1 MTLDQVI
8 EETFKEDLANQGD
21 HTSLSCI
28 PEGRSGSAKLVAK
41 EPGVIAGV
49 ELAVRIFRH
58 LDQDLKVD
66 VRISDGDEIAVGDVI
81 LTVEGS
87 ARSILIAERTM
98 LNFMQRMSG
107 IATKTRMLVN
117 LISGTNAKLLD
128 TRKTTPLLREIEKWA
143 VRIGGGH
150 NHRMGLYDMVMI
162 KDNHADMCGGIS
174 SAVSRVTEYKQSN
187 SLNIPVE
194 VEVRDL
200 QQLKEVLSLDGV
212 DRVMLDNFTPEL
224 MKEAIGMV
232 NGKIE
237 TEASG
242 NITEQTVAS
251 YAATG
256 VDFISVGALTHH
268 IKSLDLSLKAD
279 LNV

>member
-41 EPGVIAGV
+41 ESGVIAGV

-66 VRISDGDEIAVGDVI
+66 VRITDGDEIAVGDVI

-174 SAVSRVTEYKQSN
+174 SAVSRVTEYKQLN

-242 NITEQTVAS
+242 NITEQAIAS

>member
-8 EETFKEDLANQGD
+8 EETFKEDLADQGD

-66 VRISDGDEIAVGDVI
+66 VRISDGDEIAVGDAI

-143 VRIGGGH
+143 VRIGGGY
-150 NHRMGLYDMVMI
+150 NHRMGLYDMLMI

-174 SAVSRVTEYKQSN
+174 SAVSRVAEYKQLN

-200 QQLKEVLSLDGV
+200 EQLTEVLSLDGV

-224 MKEAIGMV
+224 MREAIGMV

-242 NITEQTVAS
+242 NITEQTIAS

>member
-8 EETFKEDLANQGD
+8 EETFKEDLADQGD

-242 NITEQTVAS
+242 NITEQTIAS